1 MIEFQ
6 LVGIAIVGAL
16 LLILLIFVMLELHSS
31 RMVKKML
38 NNTQLLEQELFLT
51 EPKHKVEAALDNDSI
66 PDMEGLQQTLE
77 SNTDEQIDTI
87 VKLTYDR
94 KTNRLMVDS
103 ATVVRFMICMIL
115 MKFNKLDNKSVVRNM
130 MVWLADKMFATRD
143 AKQTNN
149 NNVK

>member
-38 NNTQLLEQELFLT
+38 NNTQLLDQELFLT

-149 NNVK
+149 KNVK